1 MAAHR
6 EHTPGTPA
14 RSPALQRSPEPAQ
27 RVPEE
32 WLRGEHLPPTER
44 IDRLAGDRR
53 LRDLL
58 AAQKFTGPDWE
69 VFAEELARYG
79 IAVIGGWTR
88 RGMIISKCSEKGY
101 GGLPEPP
108 DRAFDDP
115 DAVAD
120 VAHETVAVALRH
132 FRDDVLVRGRWDPA
146 RGASLKTYFIGQC
159 IFRFPNVYRTWWK
172 QETQARDLGT
182 ALVDDEVLRALD
194 RRRAV
199 TGEAVV
205 LDRMH
210 VARLLRAVS
219 NPQARKALVYSAAG
233 WPHAEIAEELGVTAK
248 AVERIIANEKARL
261 KSRGVA

>member
-6 EHTPGTPA
+6 EQMPATPA
-14 RSPALQRSPEPAQ
+14 RSPALQRSSEPAQ

-44 IDRLAGDRR
+44 IDRLAGDER

-58 AAQKFTGPDWE
+58 AAQRFSGPNWE

-88 RGMIISKCSEKGY
+88 RGMIISKCKEKGF

-108 DRAFDDP
+108 DRVFEDP

-132 FRDDVLVRGRWDPA
+132 FRDDVLVPGRWDPK
-146 RGASLKTYFIGQC
+146 RGASLKTFFIGQC
-159 IFRFPNVYRTWWK
+159 LMRFPNVYRAWWK
-172 QETQARDLGT
+172 QETQARELGT
-182 ALVDDEVLRALD
+182 TLVDDEILQALD
-194 RRRAV
+194 RRRAA
-199 TGEAVV
+199 TGEALV

-210 VARLLRAVS
+210 ATRILQAVS
-219 NPQARKALVYSAAG
+219 SPQARKALVYSAAG
-233 WPHAEIAEELGVTAK
+233 WRHVEIAEELGVTVK

-261 KSRGVA
+261 RSRGVA